1 MSDFFGGGGPVN
13 LSFAQHNPLFGRGAG
28 RNIIEL
34 SFDDSIDA
42 THSLECYFVMP
53 DRTRAVTA
61 ANVWVQTKPFRQ
73 YVASISSETTHT
85 HTMTADIAG
94 SSSVVPTSATTAGSS
109 AHTTDAQGLHTHL
122 DGDGVTTTGASVT
135 HSHNVNT
142 HTHGIGLGSG
152 VDHTHNYSAVG
163 AALSGTVTTTSGS
176 SHTHVLTTGIFETA
190 ASGTIAL
197 FVADDGVT
205 YDATH
210 PIATGVAVA
219 TGVTKQDIL
228 ATPSGGSAT
237 SHLTKATG
245 NKRIK
250 ITGTALMRVQV
261 LIVLDLKVSVF

>member
-1 MSDFFGGGGPVN
+1 VSDFFGGRSSGGPSN

-61 ANVWVQTKPFRQ
+61 ANVWIQTKPFRQ
-73 YVASISSETTHT
+73 YVAGAASGTTSSDTSHT
-85 HTMTADIAG
+85 HGIGTALLG
-94 SSSVVPTSATTAGSS
+94 SDVSGTGSGGG
-109 AHTTDAQGLHTHL
+109 TVTGTDAQGVHTHL
-122 DGDGVTTTGASVT
+122 DGDTITTTGTSVS
-135 HSHNVNT
+135 HSHNV
-142 HTHGIGLGSG
+142 
-152 VDHTHNYSAVG
+152 
-163 AALSGTVTTTSGS
+163 S
-176 SHTHVLTTGIFETA
+176 SHTHTGPSHSHTYFAALSTSDAGSSHSHTLTPSLTSGIFETA

-219 TGVTKQDIL
+219 TGITKQDIL
-228 ATPSGGSAT
+228 ATPSGGSVT